1 MCRFRCPDRTTTSAV
16 ITLVM
21 LAIGRWLY
29 CLRPHSCLPVIAL
42 ASSAARA
49 AIEGGGCAGLAVAVL
64 AAAGLIAWPPRTT
77 AAATARQPAAGQP
90 PWNRRD
96 RGMALLGV
104 LQAGVL
110 PATRKRPADPQ
121 KNGRPV
127 A

>member
-49 AIEGGGCAGLAVAVL
+49 AIEGGGCAGLA
-64 AAAGLIAWPPRTT
+64 RTT

-127 A
+127 AC